1 VFDTKVALVV
11 RNDLPIWQKLN
22 VIAFL
27 STGIAAVAPEAIGEP
42 YVDASGI
49 RYGSMLVQPVLIF
62 GSDLDGLRRAR
73 QKAVERGMAVI
84 PYVEA
89 MFQTG
94 NDEANRQAFLAE
106 AVDTMNLVGL
116 GIRGPKN
123 GVDKV
128 LKGFELHP

>member
-1 VFDTKVALVV
+1 MFDTKVALVV
-11 RNDLPIWQKLN
+11 RNDLPTWQKLN
-22 VIAFL
+22 VVAFL
-27 STGIAAVAPEAIGEP
+27 ATGIAASATDAIGEP
-42 YVDASGI
+42 YIDASGAS
-49 RYGSMLVQPVLIF
+49 YGSMLVQPILIF

-73 QKAVERGMAVI
+73 RKAVERGMAVI

-94 NDEANRQAFLAE
+94 NDEANRQVFRAE
-106 AVDTMNLVGL
+106 AIDTMNLVGL

-128 LKGFELHP
+128 LKGLELHG